1 MDHIVL
7 ITGERGVGKTHL
19 CQTVVQEAQRRGY
32 TCAGLLSPAYFEGQ
46 EKIGISLVDVASGEE
61 RPLATADDVPGG
73 ARWGR
78 YRFVDCTLEW
88 GTRVLA
94 EAGPCDLL
102 VVDELG
108 PLELEKGRGFVH
120 ALDVLVEGRF
130 CLALAVV
137 RPELLDEVRGRL
149 QGEELDLV
157 EVTLANREELPL
169 QIVSK
174 LAEGGEKPDLRS
186 SSK

>member
-1 MDHIVL
+1 MHHIVL
-7 ITGERGVGKTHL
+7 ITGERGVGKTYL
-19 CQTVVQEAQRRGY
+19 CQRVVDEARRRAY
-32 TCAGLLSPAYFEGQ
+32 TCTGLLSPACFEGQ
-46 EKIGISLVDVASGEE
+46 EKVGISLVDVASGEE
-61 RPLATADDVPGG
+61 RPLATADDVPGE

-108 PLELEKGRGFVH
+108 PLELEKGQGFVR

-130 CLALAVV
+130 CLALVVV

-149 QGEELDLV
+149 RGEELDVV

-169 QIVSK
+169 QVVNR
-174 LAEGGEKPDLRS
+174 LAQRGEEPDLRS
-186 SSK
+186 SAK